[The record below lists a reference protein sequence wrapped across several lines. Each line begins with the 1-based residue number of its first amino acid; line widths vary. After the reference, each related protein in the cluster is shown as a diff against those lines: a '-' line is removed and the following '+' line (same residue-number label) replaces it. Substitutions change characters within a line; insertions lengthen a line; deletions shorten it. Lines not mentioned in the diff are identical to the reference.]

1 MRSTGCG
8 NTYEERR
15 RRSQEE
21 MLRKQLLTQK
31 LLGIILLL
39 ISVAIFVVAASGTTL
54 ETKDGTPLVITVPLG
69 IYLLLTHETVN
80 C

>member
-1 MRSTGCG
+1 MRSTGYG

-21 MLRKQLLTQK
+21 MLRKQRLTQK
-31 LLGIILLL
+31 LIGIMLLL
-39 ISVAIFVVAASGTTL
+39 ISVAIFVVATSGTTL
-54 ETKDGTPLVITVPLG
+54 ETKDGTPLIITVPLG
-69 IYLLLTHETVN
+69 IYLLLTHEIVI